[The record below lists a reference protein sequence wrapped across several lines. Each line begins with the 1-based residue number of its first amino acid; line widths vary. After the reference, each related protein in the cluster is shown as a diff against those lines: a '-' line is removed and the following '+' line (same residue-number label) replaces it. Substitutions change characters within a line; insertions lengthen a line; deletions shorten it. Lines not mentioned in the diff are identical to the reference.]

1 MQCSRT
7 ILRLIL
13 EQCCYKDALAASNLH
28 QIISHN
34 TRGLK
39 LSSNLLGPLFF
50 YLGRVK
56 LYFTVTSRV
65 FITKTKIGSTPV
77 VCGIPFSKNQH
88 NSGLIHIWFLLEFV
102 LYIRIYTL
110 FQRKIKTKPICATS
124 GSHRRHKESPN
135 SRKLGKSWS
144 DLNFCQKTIAKVHQ
158 G

>member
-65 FITKTKIGSTPV
+65 FITKTKIGSTCGLWYTLFKESTQFRINSHMIFAG
-77 VCGIPFSKNQH
+77 VCSVYPYIHPFSKKNK
-88 NSGLIHIWFLLEFV
+88 NKNNMCFLLF
-102 LYIRIYTL
+102 T
-110 FQRKIKTKPICATS
+110 
-124 GSHRRHKESPN
+124 
-135 SRKLGKSWS
+135 
-144 DLNFCQKTIAKVHQ
+144 QKTQRIAKFKKTWKVMKRS
-158 G
+158 